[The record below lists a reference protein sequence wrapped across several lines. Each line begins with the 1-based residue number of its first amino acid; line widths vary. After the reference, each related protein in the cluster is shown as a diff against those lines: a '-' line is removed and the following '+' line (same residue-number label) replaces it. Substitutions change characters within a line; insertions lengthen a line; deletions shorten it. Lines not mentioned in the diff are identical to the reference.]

1 MRAERHGPED
11 DETLPRCRS
20 SFKIAGPLCQV
31 MALGV
36 VAQRV
41 NARLEFDINKKVIT
55 NHALA
60 NQLLTGPPPRKNWGL
75 RYYDHKNKKI
85 VRTR

>member
-1 MRAERHGPED
+1 
-11 DETLPRCRS
+11 
-20 SFKIAGPLCQV
+20 

-55 NHALA
+55 NHAIA
-60 NQLLTGPPPRKNWGL
+60 NQLLTGPPPRKNWEQFYKL
-75 RYYDHKNKKI
+75 
-85 VRTR
+85 